1 MKKKGDRMDLYLFT
15 VFLAIIVIFT
25 ILKSRFFV
33 NVISGMLFVVS
44 GLFIYLNGL
53 TRTEAFLNSA
63 GEIVTKEITI
73 VAPQSTEAFI
83 LLIVLALGGVGLLY
97 LTK

>member
-1 MKKKGDRMDLYLFT
+1 

-33 NVISGMLFVVS
+33 SVISGLLFIIS

-73 VAPQSTEAFI
+73 VAPQTTEAFI

>member
-1 MKKKGDRMDLYLFT
+1 
-15 VFLAIIVIFT
+15 
-25 ILKSRFFV
+25 
-33 NVISGMLFVVS
+33 MLFVVS
-44 GLFIYLNGL
+44 GLFIYLTGL